1 MLPDHLETGTVL
13 RDTYRVQG
21 RIGRGGMG
29 VVYEVTHARLS
40 GRYALKLLAREATED
55 AEALRRFQREAEIAS
70 SLRHP
75 NIVQVVDFDQTSD
88 GRPYLVM
95 ELLEGESLAARL
107 KRQGRLPLAAVVEVV
122 KQIAAGLA
130 AAHAR
135 GIVHRDLK
143 PENLFLVRLPGQEQE
158 LVKVVDFGISKVKS
172 GSLRLTGERVMLG
185 TPYYMAPEQTSPSAG
200 AQVDERADQF
210 ALAAVVYELLC
221 GELAFDGRELVA
233 VVYQVMHHHPPRLV
247 DPAGLAGP
255 AVDQVLL
262 RALAKDPAARFPSI
276 SEFARALEAAARDA
290 APPPVADMRVADT
303 IEEPVRELEPE
314 PPRLTDWWALGG
326 RTTRWTAKRKLG
338 LTLVACAVGAAVV
351 GVVLAARSPDPGAPA
366 AGRGPAPAQTPAAE
380 RRAVEAAPSPSPSPS
395 PSAAPSPVPAEAP
408 APVAAPAPAEA
419 PATPATGAA
428 AAPPVPAP
436 ADRDDVQ
443 PPAPPRRVRRSAGD
457 APGSRAGRPSQKAA
471 SEERLYNDL

>member
-29 VVYEVTHARLS
+29 VVYEVTHARLA

-55 AEALRRFQREAEIAS
+55 TEALRRFQREAEIAS

-75 NIVQVVDFDQTSD
+75 NIVQVVDFDQTAD

-107 KRQGRLPLAAVVEVV
+107 KRQGRLSLGAVVEVV
-122 KQIAAGLA
+122 KQIAAGLS

-143 PENLFLVRLPGQEQE
+143 PENVFLVRLPGQEQE

-185 TPYYMAPEQTSPSAG
+185 TPYYMAPEQTTPSADVE
-200 AQVDERADQF
+200 VDERADQF
-210 ALAAVVYELLC
+210 ALASVVYELIS

-262 RALAKDPAARFPSI
+262 RALAKDPGARFPSI
-276 SEFARALEAAARDA
+276 SEFARALEAAARDT
-290 APPPVADMRVADT
+290 APPPVVDMRVADT
-303 IEEPVRELEPE
+303 IEEPVRELQSS
-314 PPRLTDWWALGG
+314 RLTDWWSLGAH
-326 RTTRWTAKRKLG
+326 TTRWTVKRKLG

-351 GVVLAARSPDPGAPA
+351 GMVVAGRSHDPGVPDRTNIAPPAAPAPA
-366 AGRGPAPAQTPAAE
+366 ATAPQPSPPPPPPPPSPAPA
-380 RRAVEAAPSPSPSPS
+380 AVPT
-395 PSAAPSPVPAEAP
+395 AP
-408 APVAAPAPAEA
+408 APVAAPADGDRLPPPQRRVRRAEA
-419 PATPATGAA
+419 PA
-428 AAPPVPAP
+428 
-436 ADRDDVQ
+436 
-443 PPAPPRRVRRSAGD
+443 
-457 APGSRAGRPSQKAA
+457 SRARPSQKAA
-471 SEERLYNDL
+471 PEERLYNDL

>member
-1 MLPDHLETGTVL
+1 MTEAATMLPDQLETGTVL

-75 NIVQVVDFDQTSD
+75 NIVQVVDFDETSD

-107 KRQGRLPLAAVVEVV
+107 KRQGRIPLPAVVEIVRQV
-122 KQIAAGLA
+122 AAGLG

-143 PENLFLVRLPGQEQE
+143 PENLFLVRLPGQEEE

-185 TPYYMAPEQTSPSAG
+185 TPYYMAPEQTSPSAEVE
-200 AQVDERADQF
+200 VDERADQF

-247 DPAGLAGP
+247 DPAGVAGP

-262 RALAKDPAARFPSI
+262 RALAKDPDARFPSI
-276 SEFARALEAAARDA
+276 AEFARALEAAARDV
-290 APPPVADMRVADT
+290 APAPVADLRAADT
-303 IEEPVRELEPE
+303 IEEPVHTLAPS
-314 PPRLTDWWALGG
+314 RLTDWWQLGG
-326 RTTRWTAKRKLG
+326 QTTRWTVKRKLG
-338 LTLVACAVGAAVV
+338 LTLVVCALSAAVL
-351 GVVLAARSPDPGAPA
+351 GVVV
-366 AGRGPAPAQTPAAE
+366 AGRSN
-380 RRAVEAAPSPSPSPS
+380 APS
-395 PSAAPSPVPAEAP
+395 ATGG
-408 APVAAPAPAEA
+408 PVAAPPVQTRAREVAPRE
-419 PATPATGAA
+419 PTP
-428 AAPPVPAP
+428 PP
-436 ADRDDVQ
+436 
-443 PPAPPRRVRRSAGD
+443 PPAAVVPVAPPPRRVRP
-457 APGSRAGRPSQKAA
+457 APEQTPGQRAARPSRRPA
-471 SEERLYNDL
+471 EERLYNDL